1 VPYDPKRTLIPGS
14 GPLARV
20 PAPVV
25 FSLVLALFAL
35 GVWLG
40 GPVGAVLLGVLA
52 LGVLALLAATWRTLG
67 TGERA
72 LRIVVLAVLV
82 LITISVV
89 R

>member
-1 VPYDPKRTLIPGS
+1 MPYDPKRTLIPGS

-25 FSLVLALFAL
+25 FCLVLALFVL

-52 LGVLALLAATWRTLG
+52 LGVLALLAVTWRTLG

-72 LRIVVLAVLV
+72 LRVVVLVVLV
-82 LITISVV
+82 LITLSVV